1 MLSAGPEA
9 WWTLPLLMRPASF
22 GWDDLSLG
30 ACSELLAAESA
41 RGPAA
46 ATAIA
51 AAAAAEPMLAV
62 TLAIRTYDEAAMRA
76 AASRCVALSQRCQI
90 LRIALLQDG
99 FSLSQRARAL
109 RVFAEVYSV
118 QLRLPLRAMGGRV
131 VCEPASTK

>member
-1 MLSAGPEA
+1 MLRAGPEA
-9 WWTLPLLMRPASF
+9 WWTLPLLLRPASF

-30 ACSELLAAESA
+30 ACSELLALESA
-41 RGPAA
+41 RFPAA

-62 TLAIRTYDEAAMRA
+62 MLAIRTHDERAMRA
-76 AASRCVALSQRCQI
+76 AASRCVAWSQRSQI

-109 RVFAEVYSV
+109 RIFAEVYSV
-118 QLRLPLRAMGGRV
+118 QLLRLAPRGRGAV
-131 VCEPASTK
+131 EL